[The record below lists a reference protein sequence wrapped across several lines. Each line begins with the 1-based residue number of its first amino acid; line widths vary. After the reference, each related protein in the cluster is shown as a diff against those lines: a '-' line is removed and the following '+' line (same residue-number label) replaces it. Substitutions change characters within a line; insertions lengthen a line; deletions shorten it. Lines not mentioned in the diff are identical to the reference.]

1 MSREM
6 SYKAFSIFRFPQ
18 RHSFCLNS
26 SPCVSVKVRVGKHE
40 RQILMMCVF
49 SVSGVYVPPGSAG
62 AGPGGAGLQPGAG
75 FYPGIT
81 NNSHDPLT
89 AFIYTKRRNGTS
101 HEG

>member
-1 MSREM
+1 M
-6 SYKAFSIFRFPQ
+6 
-18 RHSFCLNS
+18 
-26 SPCVSVKVRVGKHE
+26 
-40 RQILMMCVF
+40 
-49 SVSGVYVPPGSAG
+49 PPGSAG

-81 NNSHDPLT
+81 NNSHDPLN